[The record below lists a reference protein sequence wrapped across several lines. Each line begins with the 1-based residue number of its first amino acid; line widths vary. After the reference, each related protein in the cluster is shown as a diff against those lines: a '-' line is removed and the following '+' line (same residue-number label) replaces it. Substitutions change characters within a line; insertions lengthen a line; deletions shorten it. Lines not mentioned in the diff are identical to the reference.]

1 MRRSLIYGPCAL
13 LLTFASTYDVNADTI
28 NFISTQK
35 PANENPATV
44 LAAAQIV
51 LGDPGLIDAFR
62 AEPQSS
68 LNGTNS
74 FGTFSVMRIPNA
86 TTGATAIV
94 TFSLNPGF
102 VLAGVFA
109 FGGNR
114 GGNFYSVNDETAGS
128 FEVNAPLAGK
138 SGKFADLSHLDF
150 FVERGSASV
159 PDGGITLMMLGG
171 TFVGLI
177 GLRRYFMNA
186 EWGHF

>member
-1 MRRSLIYGPCAL
+1 MGGITDMKRSLICAPCAL
-13 LLTFASTYDVNADTI
+13 LLAFATIYDVNANTI

-62 AEPQSS
+62 AEPQLS

-74 FGTFSVMRIPNA
+74 FGTFSVMQIPNA

-102 VLAGVFA
+102 VLAGVFD

-138 SGKFADLSHLDF
+138 AGKVAAPSHLDC
-150 FVERGSASV
+150 FVERSSASV
-159 PDGGITLMMLGG
+159 PDGGITLM
-171 TFVGLI
+171 
-177 GLRRYFMNA
+177 
-186 EWGHF
+186 